1 MNGSITTS
9 DGRKLAFRRDGS
21 GQLLLCHPGGPGFSG
36 ATLGDLGGL
45 AQDVE
50 LLVIDPRGTGAS
62 DPPPDD
68 RAYRQED
75 YVADLE
81 ELRQELGAEQI
92 DLLGHSHGGF
102 VAMAYAAAHPKRV
115 RRLVLVAT
123 APRFAREYDE
133 RVRAL
138 WEASDD
144 PAIAVALD
152 ARLKR
157 MARSHEEDD
166 ERMRLRMLELRLY
179 FRRAEGVEWLGG
191 VFGQEPPNLA
201 ALMLFNAETAP
212 QYDNRAGLPLIEAPT
227 LVISGELDFF
237 DPPAN
242 AEILELVP
250 DARSVVLSDAGHFVW
265 FDDPDRFRA
274 EMTRFLAG

>member
-1 MNGSITTS
+1 MNGSITTG
-9 DGRKLAFRRDGS
+9 DGRKLAFRREGS

-62 DPPPDD
+62 DPPRGD

-81 ELRQELGAEQI
+81 ELQQELGAEQI

-144 PAIAVALD
+144 PTIAVALD

-157 MARSHEEDD
+157 IARSHEEDD

-274 EMTRFLAG
+274 EVTRFLAG

>member
-1 MNGSITTS
+1 LNGSITTS

-62 DPPPDD
+62 DPPRGD

-157 MARSHEEDD
+157 IARSHEEDD

-274 EMTRFLAG
+274 EVTRFLAG

>member
-250 DARSVVLSDAGHFVW
+250 DARSVVLSDAGLFVW

-274 EMTRFLAG
+274 EVTRFLAG

>member
-1 MNGSITTS
+1 LNGSITTS

-227 LVISGELDFF
+227 LVISGELDLF

-250 DARSVVLSDAGHFVW
+250 DARSVVPSDAGHFVW

-274 EMTRFLAG
+274 EVTRFLAG

>member
-157 MARSHEEDD
+157 LARSHEEDD

-274 EMTRFLAG
+274 EVTRFLAG

>member
-274 EMTRFLAG
+274 EVTRFLAG

>member
-1 MNGSITTS
+1 LNGSITTS

-201 ALMLFNAETAP
+201 ALMLFNAEAAP

-274 EMTRFLAG
+274 EVTRFLAG

>member
-1 MNGSITTS
+1 LNGSITTG
-9 DGRKLAFRRDGS
+9 DGRKLAFRREGS

-62 DPPPDD
+62 DPPPGD

-115 RRLVLVAT
+115 RRLVLVST

-227 LVISGELDFF
+227 LLISGELDFF
-237 DPPAN
+237 GPPAN
-242 AEILELVP
+242 AEMLELVP
-250 DARSVVLSDAGHFVW
+250 DAHSVVLSDGGHFVW

-274 EMTRFLAG
+274 EVTRFLAG

>member
-157 MARSHEEDD
+157 IARSHEEDD

-274 EMTRFLAG
+274 EVTRFLAG

>member
-1 MNGSITTS
+1 
-9 DGRKLAFRRDGS
+9 
-21 GQLLLCHPGGPGFSG
+21 
-36 ATLGDLGGL
+36 
-45 AQDVE
+45 
-50 LLVIDPRGTGAS
+50 
-62 DPPPDD
+62 
-68 RAYRQED
+68 
-75 YVADLE
+75 
-81 ELRQELGAEQI
+81 
-92 DLLGHSHGGF
+92 
-102 VAMAYAAAHPKRV
+102 
-115 RRLVLVAT
+115 
-123 APRFAREYDE
+123 
-133 RVRAL
+133 
-138 WEASDD
+138 
-144 PAIAVALD
+144 
-152 ARLKR
+152 
-157 MARSHEEDD
+157 
-166 ERMRLRMLELRLY
+166 MLELRLY

-274 EMTRFLAG
+274 EVTRFLAG

>member
-123 APRFAREYDE
+123 APRFAPEYDE

-144 PAIAVALD
+144 PTIAVALD

-274 EMTRFLAG
+274 EVTRFLAG